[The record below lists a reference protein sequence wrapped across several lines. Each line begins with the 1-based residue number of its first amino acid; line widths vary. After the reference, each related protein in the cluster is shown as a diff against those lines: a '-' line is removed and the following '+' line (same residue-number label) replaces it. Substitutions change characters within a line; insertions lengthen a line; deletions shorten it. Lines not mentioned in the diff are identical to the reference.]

1 MPAPERISVPQA
13 IGRSCPS
20 FNSNLMKGLPLP
32 PIGTTRPSVRGP
44 SLPGAAGRAGVHRAD
59 VVAERAGQEVIPRAI
74 LSDDRHALTRGVV
87 VARVTRVAVGGTS
100 IDAGRFRD
108 GNDDDRDQEH
118 DGEQSTLGHGYLG
131 LLGMGEHRFGRPY
144 LLLRIF
150 HDLQTLE
157 EGSGFFGWSA

>member
-1 MPAPERISVPQA
+1 MECLTLSPNARARE
-13 IGRSCPS
+13 
-20 FNSNLMKGLPLP
+20 NLGAAGNWQKL
-32 PIGTTRPSVRGP
+32 GTTRPSVRGP